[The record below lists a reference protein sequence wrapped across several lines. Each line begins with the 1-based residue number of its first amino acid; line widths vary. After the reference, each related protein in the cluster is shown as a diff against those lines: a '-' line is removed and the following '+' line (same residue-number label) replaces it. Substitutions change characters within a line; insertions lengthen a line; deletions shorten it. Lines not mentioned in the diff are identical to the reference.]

1 MIDEVKRRFVSTA
14 ILIDDA
20 AKLAAKGDSLA
31 KTIMGNWEYPVDIM
45 FLTPDGQLV
54 SKLNSFKDFTDV
66 HPGVSMPRPKEIPV
80 GSAKR
85 SHVDVFLEHV
95 SHHFGQPDPRQ
106 SGANPDY
113 SLPRVNK
120 PS

>member
-14 ILIDDA
+14 TLIDDA
-20 AKLAAKGDSLA
+20 ATLAAKGNSLA
-31 KTIMGNWEYPVDIM
+31 RTITSKWEYPVDIM

-66 HPGVSMPRPKEIPV
+66 HPGVSMPRPKEMPA

-95 SHHFGQPDPRQ
+95 SRHFGKTDPSQ
-106 SGANPDY
+106 SGAKPDH
-113 SLPRVNK
+113 SPARVK
-120 PS
+120 